1 MYLWWYHFTGLFYPN
16 LCLAC
21 NKNLPPGQEIL
32 CITCQFKLPKTNF
45 HQEKENAFTER
56 FWGRVPLHAGAALYY
71 FSKGGRTQQ
80 LVHALKYEGKKQV
93 GSKLGHIY
101 GQQLKETPL
110 FHDVNLILPVPLHPQ
125 KERQRGYN
133 QSALFAEGLSQS
145 MQIPWS
151 GKHLLRT
158 AYTQTQTQKTRMER
172 FANVEQAFQ
181 VPRPADLEGK
191 HLLLVDDVM
200 TTGATL
206 EACALRLLEVPS
218 VRLSMATIAI
228 ANL

>member
-1 MYLWWYHFTGLFYPN
+1 MKLWWYHFTGLFYPN

-32 CITCQFKLPKTNF
+32 CITCQVKLPKTNF
-45 HQEKENAFTER
+45 HQEKENEFTER
-56 FWGRVPLHAGAALYY
+56 FWGRIPLQTGAALYY
-71 FSKGGRTQQ
+71 FTKGGRTQQ

-93 GSKLGHIY
+93 GIKLGNIY
-101 GQQLKETPL
+101 GLQLKESPF
-110 FHDVNLILPVPLHPQ
+110 FHDVDFILPVPLHPQ

-133 QSALFAEGLSQS
+133 QSQLFAEGLSQS
-145 MQIPWS
+145 MQKPWS
-151 GKHLLRT
+151 RKHLLRST
-158 AYTQTQTQKTRMER
+158 YTQTQTQKTRMER
-172 FANVEQAFQ
+172 FANVAQAFQ
-181 VPRPADLEGK
+181 VSHPADLEGK

-206 EACALRLLEVPS
+206 EACALRLLEIPS